1 MTSPLNPASSTSA
14 SSAPQLAPE
23 VLHSILKDQAWR
35 RHRVFV
41 VDTAQGKIV
50 IKGQRPARGPARY
63 KLLNLIASLLKSPFL
78 KAAPAWGGQ
87 RAQEIEV
94 RRLRTLAELGF
105 PVPTLLHIDREFF
118 VMTSLGEGN
127 LAHTIQTE
135 PARAYEG
142 WLRGGALL
150 LQVHTQGQY
159 LSQAFARNFI
169 LHNDK
174 LGLIDFE
181 DDPLEVMS
189 LAQAQVRDWLA
200 YLHSTVW
207 LMPEQQDAM
216 AKQLEIWL
224 KQESREVQDLM
235 QEAAKRLAWMR
246 RFSANRKRWG
256 RDMVSIQAVGELLHR
271 WLRHIGTR

>member
-1 MTSPLNPASSTSA
+1 MNPAPQNPASSESQLTPEIL
-14 SSAPQLAPE
+14 SSL
-23 VLHSILKDQAWR
+23 LRDQAWR
-35 RHRVFV
+35 QHRVLIM
-41 VDTAQGKIV
+41 DTAQGKIV
-50 IKGQRPARGPARY
+50 IKAQRPARGPARY

-78 KAAPAWGGQ
+78 KAAPAWGGE

-94 RRLRTLAELGF
+94 RRLKALAELGF
-105 PVPTLLHIDREFF
+105 PVPALLHVDRDFF
-118 VMTSLGEGN
+118 VMRSLGEGN

-135 PARAYEG
+135 PKRAYEA
-142 WLRGGALL
+142 WHRGGVLL
-150 LQVHTQGQY
+150 LQVHIQGQY

-169 LHNDK
+169 LHEGK

-207 LMPEQQDAM
+207 LMPEHQNAM
-216 AKQLEIWL
+216 ASQLDTWL
-224 KQESREVQDLM
+224 KQESMEVQYLM
-235 QEAAKRLAWMR
+235 EQAAKRLAWMR

-256 RDMVSIQAVGELLHR
+256 RDMVSIQAVGQLLHY
-271 WLRHIGTR
+271 WLQQKTNR